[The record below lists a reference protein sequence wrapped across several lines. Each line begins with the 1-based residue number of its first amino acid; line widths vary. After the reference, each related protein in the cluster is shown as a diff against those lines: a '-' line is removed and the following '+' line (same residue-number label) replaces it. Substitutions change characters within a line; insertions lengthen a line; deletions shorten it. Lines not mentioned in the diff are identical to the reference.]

1 MQTTIKQ
8 LSEKL
13 QVETVYVNG
22 FVHTLIM
29 LGKASVFGKV
39 ERPEGTRGKAAII
52 YEIDDKVF
60 E

>member
-1 MQTTIKQ
+1 MQATIKQ

-13 QVETVYVNG
+13 HVETVYVGG

-29 LGKASVFGKV
+29 LGKARVFGKV
-39 ERPEGTRGKAAII
+39 ERPAGTKGKAAII
-52 YEIDDKVF
+52 YEIDDKIF